1 MGWIFINVDKELITI
16 SPFQD
21 RGQQFIIDEA
31 EVDDEVE
38 DDDEWEDGAHEMGVV
53 GNEIEEFGTTAREI
67 ENRRRANLWE

>member
-1 MGWIFINVDKELITI
+1 MTI
-16 SPFQD
+16 SRNEFLTIILFVVPQERF
-21 RGQQFIIDEA
+21 GQFIIDEA